1 MGKNESEHNIIAERL
16 AKKFKTRH
24 RREGV
29 DIKKG
34 TRAIEVAATEGDLY
48 QSMSQLRASRKQHK
62 YVAVPSELLE
72 KAKEIAK
79 STGIGVMGPTGKIHK
94 RSRKKGV

>member
-1 MGKNESEHNIIAERL
+1 MGKKQSEHDIIAGRL
-16 AKKFKTRH
+16 ARKFKTRH

-29 DIKKG
+29 DIRKG
-34 TRAIEVAATEGDLY
+34 SRAIEAAASESDLY

-62 YVAVPSELLE
+62 YVAVPSGLLG

-79 STGIGVMGPTGKIHK
+79 GTGIGVMGPTGKIHK
-94 RSRKKGV
+94 RSRRKGA